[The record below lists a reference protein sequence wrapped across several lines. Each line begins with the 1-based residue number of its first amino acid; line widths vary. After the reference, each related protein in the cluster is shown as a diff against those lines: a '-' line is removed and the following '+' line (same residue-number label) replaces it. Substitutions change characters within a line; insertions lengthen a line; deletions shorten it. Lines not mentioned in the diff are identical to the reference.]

1 MFNLKKYNT
10 IVFDC
15 DGVILDSNKMK
26 SNAFSKALEGE
37 SDILIKE
44 FIDYHRKNGGI
55 SRFAKFEY
63 FYSVLK
69 KKENFNKELLYAI
82 EKYSKICYK
91 GMLNCN
97 EIPGVI
103 DFLENL
109 KKMNI
114 DLYVVSGGEQCE
126 VNNVLIERGMSIFFK
141 KIYGSPES
149 KIKHLKKIRIDN
161 ALYFGDSYIDY
172 VVAKE
177 FNMDFIYI
185 SGASEWTE
193 GIEFCKKNKI
203 KVFED
208 FNEVKNNLC
217 EVVC

>member
-1 MFNLKKYNT
+1 M
-10 IVFDC
+10 
-15 DGVILDSNKMK
+15 
-26 SNAFSKALEGE
+26 
-37 SDILIKE
+37 
-44 FIDYHRKNGGI
+44 
-55 SRFAKFEY
+55 
-63 FYSVLK
+63 
-69 KKENFNKELLYAI
+69 
-82 EKYSKICYK
+82 
-91 GMLNCN
+91 
-97 EIPGVI
+97 
-103 DFLENL
+103 
-109 KKMNI
+109 
-114 DLYVVSGGEQCE
+114 
-126 VNNVLIERGMSIFFK
+126 LIERGMSIFFK